1 MKMSEADYDAV
12 LDTNLKGAF
21 NTIRHMSRY
30 FLEAHQVLGDA
41 GLGLAGVGLHAAHVA
56 AAALQQPA
64 DDPQPE
70 RVGQGL
76 QQLRLLLIEGGGIA
90 HIAHL
95 IVSF

>member
-1 MKMSEADYDAV
+1 M
-12 LDTNLKGAF
+12 
-21 NTIRHMSRY
+21 
-30 FLEAHQVLGDA
+30 LGYV

-95 IVSF
+95 VVSF